1 MHYFGNDRNIFD
13 KWRLYWMEY
22 SYSQGFL
29 HHLTKGTTKICLKQ
43 GYRDPEGQ
51 QCSKKTTYS
60 FIIQI
65 VRNQRMK
72 LNKSNLFLIV
82 PIEGIKCLMI

>member
-1 MHYFGNDRNIFD
+1 
-13 KWRLYWMEY
+13 MEY

-29 HHLTKGTTKICLKQ
+29 YHLTQGTTKICSEQ
-43 GYRDPEGQ
+43 GYRDPERH

-60 FIIQI
+60 FITQI

-72 LNKSNLFLIV
+72 LKKSNLFLIV
-82 PIEGIKCLMI
+82 PIEGTKCLMI